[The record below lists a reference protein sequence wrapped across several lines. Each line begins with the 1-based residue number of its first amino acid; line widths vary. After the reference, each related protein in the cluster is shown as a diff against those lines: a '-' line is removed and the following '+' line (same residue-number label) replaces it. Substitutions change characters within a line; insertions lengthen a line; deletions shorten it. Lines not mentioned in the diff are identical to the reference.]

1 MQVMQWIWAEIG
13 TTEISP
19 GVVYYTL
26 RGLMFVVNFVLE
38 DWALHELVHSP
49 RHRRLAI
56 VLVASSYV
64 TWSYQTHTFSNSVE
78 TMIVLWV
85 LVMIQRLLE
94 RKVRL
99 KSFIQACVE
108 RAD

>member
-1 MQVMQWIWAEIG
+1 
-13 TTEISP
+13 
-19 GVVYYTL
+19 
-26 RGLMFVVNFVLE
+26 MFVVNFVLE
-38 DWALHELVHSP
+38 DWALHELVQSP

-94 RKVRL
+94 KKVFWDSQPLPR
-99 KSFIQACVE
+99 QP
-108 RAD
+108 ADSP